1 MRQENRPKRIVKKSI
16 DEEITLSVTVGVNF
30 TTRGNLTLQIKD
42 LNDITMKK
50 LKSFGTLIA
59 YGTWHKAIFDAL
71 RKDDLIEAGELICA
85 KGPKA
90 KPKNRN
96 NIESTCPPHTIETK
110 ALKGD
115 KANHLLL
122 IVALW
127 TKCDNQEIL
136 GKGILLINQ
145 HCHAGQWLPKTRTTL
160 TRLNEM
166 NNPTNIMELKNTKQ
180 FQFNANKG
188 Q

>member
-1 MRQENRPKRIVKKSI
+1 M
-16 DEEITLSVTVGVNF
+16 TVGVNF

-122 IVALW
+122 IVAL
-127 TKCDNQEIL
+127 
-136 GKGILLINQ
+136 
-145 HCHAGQWLPKTRTTL
+145 
-160 TRLNEM
+160 
-166 NNPTNIMELKNTKQ
+166 
-180 FQFNANKG
+180 
-188 Q
+188 